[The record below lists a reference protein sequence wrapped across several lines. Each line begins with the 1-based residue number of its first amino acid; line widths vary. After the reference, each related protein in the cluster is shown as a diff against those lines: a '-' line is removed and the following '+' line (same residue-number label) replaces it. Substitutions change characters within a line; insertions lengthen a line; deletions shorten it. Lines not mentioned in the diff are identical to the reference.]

1 MRAHVY
7 PSCTRIYAQI
17 VIKFDTLAHKIVIDY
32 HNKFHEDPSFRWGDF
47 LKTILVF
54 FNRWFSM
61 YFSYF
66 PNYAPPK
73 PSDMDNYW
81 ILMNFFWNYIS
92 KCTYL
97 MNKRTPVS
105 VYRLFSSLS
114 NKQILFDS
122 FKETPCSCHSN
133 AFEASPECLYFY
145 NLEKIEPQ

>member
-1 MRAHVY
+1 M
-7 PSCTRIYAQI
+7 
-17 VIKFDTLAHKIVIDY
+17 
-32 HNKFHEDPSFRWGDF
+32 KFHEDPSFRWGDIC
-47 LKTILVF
+47 KTILVF

-122 FKETPCSCHSN
+122 FKRSPCMIRNWDDFTLQTNQYIVYISCS
-133 AFEASPECLYFY
+133 ATKKQIIKL
-145 NLEKIEPQ
+145 QMD